1 MKTNITLFAEITHK
15 SVVVFLMVFV
25 LHTAFLVRNL
35 HPHKTLDYLVDPVNE
50 EMLAQFTEEQRH
62 LNLQLS
68 RYVFGDFSESSTTRA
83 ASGDPGLFADDSAD
97 SDAAFEHK
105 RYTLINL
112 PYERRWV
119 DYRTESLD
127 YMNDQILHEQLD
139 RFESSLTEEGRH
151 ELENRIQMG
160 IERLQKNEVPGFEGI
175 ASNADMTFLTAS
187 PETLTPHK
195 KRIRDRIYLRRK
207 KITLMEMHAEYIGLF
222 EDRFSYW
229 K

>member
-1 MKTNITLFAEITHK
+1 MKRNVTWFADIAHK

-25 LHTAFLVRNL
+25 VHTASLVRNL
-35 HPHKTLDYLVDPVNE
+35 QAHITLDYLVDLENE

-68 RYVFGDFSESSTTRA
+68 RYASSDFPESSPMRA
-83 ASGDPGLFADDSAD
+83 ASGDPGVFLDDGANSNTD
-97 SDAAFEHK
+97 FEHV
-105 RYTLINL
+105 RNTPIYL
-112 PYERRWV
+112 PYETRWA
-119 DYRTESLD
+119 DYHVESLD
-127 YMNDQILHEQLD
+127 YMNDQILQEQLD

-151 ELENRIQMG
+151 ELGNRIQMG

-175 ASNADMTFLTAS
+175 ARNADMTFLTAN

-207 KITLMEMHAEYIGLF
+207 KITLMEMHAEYTGLF
-222 EDRFSYW
+222 DGGFPN
-229 K
+229 